1 MAASAAAGTLQSS
14 LDEVHAA
21 PAAPSSGK
29 GSTDVIRVMLRE
41 QKRECA
47 TLHANPLF
55 KEFRDRQKRNSKTA
69 SGHDTP
75 APPVIE
81 DLEAGEQQTALPQL
95 HNCTAILQCNFNS
108 TKRYRHA

>member
-21 PAAPSSGK
+21 PAAPSSSK

-55 KEFRDRQKRNSKTA
+55 KEIRDRQKRNTKT
-69 SGHDTP
+69 GHGNDAP

-81 DLEAGEQQTALPQL
+81 DLETGEQQTARQRLP
-95 HNCTAILQCNFNS
+95 A
-108 TKRYRHA
+108 AGAA